1 MAGQQ
6 ERGGTL
12 PLLPKMS
19 SEGGQGM
26 NRYLIIIGSRMSCEN
41 QLNNLPTW
49 YKVISMCAGKSADEI
64 RILVVKEGKEDE
76 RNM

>member
-1 MAGQQ
+1 
-6 ERGGTL
+6 
-12 PLLPKMS
+12 
-19 SEGGQGM
+19 M